1 MSENQPI
8 RPDGSS
14 ALTVLL
20 CRGCC
25 CGTATKHPDVDH
37 LAQEQQLAEAAA
49 RAGARLAIGGCL
61 DECARSNVIVL
72 RRRERDYV
80 DSIWLGG
87 VLDER
92 RTSELC
98 AYLCD
103 GWREGA
109 PLPAALAALVFHP
122 ERDGQQRRQ
131 S

>member
-8 RPDGSS
+8 RPDRSG

-25 CGTATKHPDVDH
+25 CGTAKKHPDVDH
-37 LAQEQQLAEAAA
+37 LAQEQRLDGAAA
-49 RAGARLAIGGCL
+49 RAGARLVFTDCL

-72 RRRERDYV
+72 RRRERGYV
-80 DSIWLGG
+80 DSTWLGG

-98 AYLCD
+98 AYLCE

-109 PLPAALAALVFHP
+109 PLPAALATLVFHP
-122 ERDGQQRRQ
+122 ARDGQRRRQ

>member
-1 MSENQPI
+1 MSENQSTS
-8 RPDGSS
+8 PDRSG

-25 CGTATKHPDVDH
+25 CGTARKHPDVDH
-37 LAQEQQLAEAAA
+37 LAQEQRLAEAAA

-61 DECARSNVIVL
+61 DECAHSNVIVL
-72 RRRERDYV
+72 RRGERDHV

-109 PLPAALAALVFHP
+109 PLPAALAVLVFDP
-122 ERDGQQRRQ
+122 GRDGQGRRQ